1 MIEHVAPTPRS
12 AIEYVRYLLRT
23 AALAPLLALAAVPS
37 LHAQALDRD
46 RIDAWFDRLVDQ
58 QGFSGAVL
66 IAKGG
71 RIVLEEGYG
80 LADDERGTPMTAS
93 TVVLTG
99 SISKQFTAAAILR
112 LESEGLLRVADPI
125 SEHLP
130 GVPADKGTVTI
141 HHLLTH
147 TAGFTSDHFEGDLT
161 PMSFEEALDAIWA
174 LPLGFEPGTRYDYSN
189 TGYALLAAIVQETSG
204 RPFTSYMREEVFEPA
219 GLTATGFFG
228 DDWTGH
234 HVATAYRNG
243 ERQGRPSEFPGPFWG
258 NMGNGGVMSTTRD
271 LFRWF
276 HGLESGEILGAEG
289 ARKMFA
295 PHAPM
300 PREGQFYGYGWATGE
315 TDLGPAIMHS
325 GLGLGGN
332 SDLAFYREPEL
343 TIIILSNRAA
353 FRFRDGELY
362 ELRTPAVEARRQ
374 LVLNLVAD
382 DFGTLPVP
390 TLVPS
395 RSRGPT
401 VLLGLGLL
409 AATLTGITVHRRR
422 AARSASGS

>member
-1 MIEHVAPTPRS
+1 MIEHVAWRS
-12 AIEYVRYLLRT
+12 VSEYARYGLRT
-23 AALAPLLALAAVPS
+23 AAMIPLLSLVAAPS
-37 LHAQALDRD
+37 VRGQALDRD
-46 RIDAWFDRLVDQ
+46 RIDAWFDRLADE

-80 LADDERGTPMTAS
+80 LADDERGTPMTPS

-112 LESEGLLRVADPI
+112 LESDGLLRVTDPI

-130 GVPADKGTVTI
+130 GVPADKRTITI

-147 TAGFTSDHFEGDLT
+147 TAGFTSDHFDHDLT
-161 PMSFEEALDAIWA
+161 PMSLEEALRAIWA

-204 RPFTSYMREEVFEPA
+204 RPFTSYMREEMFEPA
-219 GLTATGFFG
+219 GLTATGFFE

-234 HVATAYRNG
+234 EVATAYRNG
-243 ERQGRPSEFPGPFWG
+243 ERQGPPSEFPGPFWG
-258 NMGNGGVMSTTRD
+258 NMGNAGVMSTTMD

-276 HGLESGEILGAEG
+276 HGLESGEILGADG
-289 ARKMFA
+289 GRKMFA

-300 PREGQFYGYGWATGE
+300 PREGRFYGYGWGVGE
-315 TDLGPAIMHS
+315 SDFGPAIMHS

-332 SDLAFYREPEL
+332 SDLAFYRDPDL
-343 TIIILSNRAA
+343 TIIILCNRAA
-353 FRFRDGELY
+353 FRFREGEPY
-362 ELRTPAVEARRQ
+362 EVWMPAVEARRQ
-374 LVLNLVAD
+374 LVLNLMAD
-382 DFGTLPVP
+382 DFGTLPAP
-390 TLVPS
+390 TMVPS
-395 RSRGPT
+395 RSRRRI
-401 VLLGLGLL
+401 VLVGLGLL
-409 AATLTGITVHRRR
+409 AATLTGVSVHRRR
-422 AARSASGS
+422 SSHSRRPS